1 MPAGRAGRGWEGL
14 SRLGTVLAGVGLS
27 RADAAGQ
34 STSCPPWAKPGTG
47 AGAGHAAPGGGGSD
61 VNPACA
67 GMIRPWRHPPG
78 CWCGKPRVCGD
89 DPEDLVA
96 TYQVAP

>member
-47 AGAGHAAPGGGGSD
+47 AGAGHAAPGEGAADGRAGRGRGHPLRGPLRAMRARPSRAPLAPLGS
-61 VNPACA
+61 N
-67 GMIRPWRHPPG
+67 
-78 CWCGKPRVCGD
+78 
-89 DPEDLVA
+89 
-96 TYQVAP
+96 

>member
-14 SRLGTVLAGVGLS
+14 SRLETVLAGVGLS

-47 AGAGHAAPGGGGSD
+47 AGAGHAAP
-61 VNPACA
+61 
-67 GMIRPWRHPPG
+67 R
-78 CWCGKPRVCGD
+78 KPRACGD
-89 DPEDLVA
+89 DPV
-96 TYQVAP
+96 TPPQVEAQRTAEPGADGGAH

>member
-47 AGAGHAAPGGGGSD
+47 AGAGHAAPGEGAADGRVGRRRGRPLRGPLRAMRARPSRAPLAPLGS
-61 VNPACA
+61 N
-67 GMIRPWRHPPG
+67 
-78 CWCGKPRVCGD
+78 
-89 DPEDLVA
+89 
-96 TYQVAP
+96 